1 MLKILKNSDISYTK
15 GDTFSL
21 KVKAKNGFLEGST
34 LRLIIAESENK
45 EPLIER
51 TYQLSGD
58 VFNVNLTEMDKRK
71 LELSSYIYKLS
82 VISAEGAVITQ
93 KSGDFLVKWGA

>member
-1 MLKILKNSDISYTK
+1 MLKILKTSDISYTK

-21 KVKAKNGFLEGST
+21 KIKAKNGFLEGST
-34 LRLIIAESENK
+34 LRLVIAESEYK

-51 TYQLSGD
+51 TYSLSGD
-58 VFNVNLTEMDKRK
+58 VFYVNLTETDKKK
-71 LELSSYIYKLS
+71 LELSNYIYKLT
-82 VISAEGAVITQ
+82 VVSATGVTITQ